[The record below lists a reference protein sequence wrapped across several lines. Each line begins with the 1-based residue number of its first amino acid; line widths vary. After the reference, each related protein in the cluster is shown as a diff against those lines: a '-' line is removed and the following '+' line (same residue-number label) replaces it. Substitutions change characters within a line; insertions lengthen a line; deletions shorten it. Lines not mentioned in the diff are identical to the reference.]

1 MKCGISKLKEGIVY
15 YFKLESLENF
25 KCTVIFI
32 DKENF
37 KIYVDKK
44 YNEDNIFEICEIS
57 INEILVIEKLQEL
70 AIRKQYTFSLVDDD
84 GDCIY
89 DDYCDEQQDYWENII
104 ENIEINTIK
113 RKRIYT
119 FWINDECIKGKV
131 NGITNNKE
139 TDEKFIDLDLYYDK
153 SDEYYLC
160 SINIERINKYRLE
173 PEVGKHKE
181 LKLKDMLTAKIRRIR

>member
-44 YNEDNIFEICEIS
+44 YNEYNIFEICEIS

-131 NGITNNKE
+131 KNITNNKE

-173 PEVGKHKE
+173 PEVGKYKE
-181 LKLKDMLTAKIRRIR
+181 LKLKDMFTAKIRRIR